1 MEPNTITLARHA
13 TAMEG
18 PAAADRK
25 PGGPAMRAEPGQELE
40 LARLGDQIA
49 ELAARIDAA
58 TYELLCHLRE
68 FDRGYG
74 WEGWR
79 SCAHWLNW
87 RTGLD
92 LGAAREKLRVA
103 AALADLNHIAA
114 AMARGQLSYSKVR
127 ALTRVA
133 TPATEAPLLAL
144 ALHATA
150 SHVERLVRAWRQAD
164 RDAQPDAEQLLLA
177 SRMLS
182 MRVDEDGMVVL
193 RGRLPAEVGA
203 VLMRAVEAALE
214 QVPAPADGD
223 DPTIAQRRADA
234 LGLVAESALAGGLD
248 PGNSADR
255 FQVTV
260 HVQADT
266 LAAREVDG
274 EARRVAAETRA
285 ASPAAAEP
293 PTTAAGATPHVAAE
307 ARATGTAAPELPGT
321 ATGAPPHVAAESR
334 ATGAAGAEPPT
345 TAAGALAHFA
355 AEARS
360 TGTAAPDLPGT
371 ATSAPPHVAAESRTA
386 SAAAPKPPTTAAG
399 ALAHFA
405 AEARSTGTAAPDLP
419 DTATGAPPHVAAESR
434 TASAAAPKPPTTAA
448 GATPHF
454 AAEARATGTA
464 APELPDTATVV
475 VPHVAAESR
484 ATSAAGAEPP
494 TTAAGALAHF
504 AAEARSTGT
513 AAPDLPGTATGAPPH
528 VAAESRASAA
538 APVPRSAA
546 ADAAPHVAAES
557 WSASPVAAEPPTV
570 AAGATPHI
578 AAGPWENGAHPEGG
592 PMPGTAASV
601 GWPLRGMRDGN
612 GRGRMT
618 ANGAS
623 LRDQSAGSRRAGM
636 LHEGCCAASAA
647 RSPLRE
653 VTRCSGGA
661 TNPSTPGP
669 ATVATAHASA
679 ETLQANAAAR
689 EWAAPDTDRD
699 AGLAVIEQV
708 GGLYLGREA
717 ARRVSCDAG
726 LVVLRHGAD
735 GEVLDVGR
743 RTRTVPSALRRAV
756 QSRDHGQCQFPG
768 CDSRRCD
775 AHHVEHWAEG
785 GATRLQNLISLCR
798 FHHRAVH
805 EQGFQVVA
813 GNADEQF
820 RFLRPDGEPLP
831 AEPPVPSWEGA
842 PLAPTDARLAA
853 AGITIRPDTAT
864 PEWYGESLNLAAA
877 LDALWEAPATATR
890 AGRTGIGCRSSHAR
904 PRGDSGARSIV

>member
-1 MEPNTITLARHA
+1 MKSDTITLARHA
-13 TAMEG
+13 TTMDRPEPTVMIRQPDEDALATARA
-18 PAAADRK
+18 AAADRK
-25 PGGPAMRAEPGQELE
+25 PGDSAAMRPDPGQGPE

-68 FDRGYG
+68 FDREYG

-144 ALHATA
+144 ALRATA

-164 RDAQPDAEQLLLA
+164 RDAQPDAEQLLLV
-177 SRMLS
+177 SRRLS
-182 MRVDEDGMVVL
+182 MQVDEDGMVVL

-260 HVQADT
+260 HIQADT

-274 EARRVAAETRA
+274 EAQLVAAETRA
-285 ASPAAAEP
+285 ASLAAAEP
-293 PTTAAGATPHVAAE
+293 HSTAADAVPHVAAE
-307 ARATGTAAPELPGT
+307 TRLASTAPSELPAAAADPPHVAAETRLAST
-321 ATGAPPHVAAESR
+321 APSELPAAAADAPPHVAAETRS
-334 ATGAAGAEPPT
+334 AGSAASEPP
-345 TAAGALAHFA
+345 AAAADR
-355 AEARS
+355 AEAPWQGAR
-360 TGTAAPDLPGT
+360 PDGN
-371 ATSAPPHVAAESRTA
+371 AVSGIA
-386 SAAAPKPPTTAAG
+386 SAAGRP
-399 ALAHFA
+399 LA
-405 AEARSTGTAAPDLP
+405 D
-419 DTATGAPPHVAAESR
+419 
-434 TASAAAPKPPTTAA
+434 
-448 GATPHF
+448 
-454 AAEARATGTA
+454 
-464 APELPDTATVV
+464 
-475 VPHVAAESR
+475 
-484 ATSAAGAEPP
+484 
-494 TTAAGALAHF
+494 
-504 AAEARSTGT
+504 
-513 AAPDLPGTATGAPPH
+513 
-528 VAAESRASAA
+528 
-538 APVPRSAA
+538 PRSRNSHGTLTT
-546 ADAAPHVAAES
+546 DTSPFRDR
-557 WSASPVAAEPPTV
+557 SARCPREAKD
-570 AAGATPHI
+570 H
-578 AAGPWENGAHPEGG
+578 EGQEG
-592 PMPGTAASV
+592 
-601 GWPLRGMRDGN
+601 
-612 GRGRMT
+612 
-618 ANGAS
+618 
-623 LRDQSAGSRRAGM
+623 RRAG
-636 LHEGCCAASAA
+636 SAA
-647 RSPLRE
+647 RSPLRDE
-653 VTRCSGGA
+653 SAGYGGGVTD
-661 TNPSTPGP
+661 PSSPRP
-669 ATVATAHASA
+669 ATVAAAHPSA
-679 ETLQANAAAR
+679 ETLHANAAAS

-699 AGLAVIEQV
+699 AGLAVIEQA
-708 GGLYLGREA
+708 GGLHLGREA
-717 ARRVSCDAG
+717 ARRVACDAS

-743 RTRTVPSALRRAV
+743 RTRTVPSALRRAL

-775 AHHVEHWAEG
+775 AHHVEHWADG
-785 GATRLQNLISLCR
+785 GETRLLNLTLLCR

-813 GNADEQF
+813 GDADGQF

-831 AEPPVPSWEGA
+831 AEPPVSSWQGA
-842 PLAPTDARLAA
+842 PLAPTGTRLAA
-853 AGITIRPDTAT
+853 AGINIDPHTAT
-864 PEWYGESLNLAAA
+864 PDWYGESLSLTAA
-877 LDALWEAPATATR
+877 LDVLWDLCTAGM
-890 AGRTGIGCRSSHAR
+890 AGRTGSRSLRSRLTRR
-904 PRGDSGARSIV
+904 PGGEAVVQQHRRSR

>member
-25 PGGPAMRAEPGQELE
+25 PGGTAMRAEPGQELE

-58 TYELLCHLRE
+58 TYELLCRLRE

-114 AMARGQLSYSKVR
+114 ATARGQLSYSKVR

-150 SHVERLVRAWRQAD
+150 SQVERLVRAWRQAD
-164 RDAQPDAEQLLLA
+164 RDAQPDAEQLMLA
-177 SRMLS
+177 SRALS
-182 MRVDEDGMVVL
+182 MRVDDDGMVVL

-274 EARRVAAETRA
+274 EARRGSAETRA
-285 ASPAAAEP
+285 ASPAGAEP
-293 PTTAAGATPHVAAE
+293 PTTAASALAQVAAE
-307 ARATGTAAPELPGT
+307 ARSTGTAAPELPGT

-371 ATSAPPHVAAESRTA
+371 AT
-386 SAAAPKPPTTAAG
+386 
-399 ALAHFA
+399 
-405 AEARSTGTAAPDLP
+405 
-419 DTATGAPPHVAAESR
+419 GAPPHVAAESR

-454 AAEARATGTA
+454 AAEARSTGTA

-484 ATSAAGAEPP
+484 ATSAA
-494 TTAAGALAHF
+494 
-504 AAEARSTGT
+504 
-513 AAPDLPGTATGAPPH
+513 
-528 VAAESRASAA
+528 

-546 ADAAPHVAAES
+546 ADAAPHVAAETRAA
-557 WSASPVAAEPPTV
+557 SAAASEPPTV

-653 VTRCSGGA
+653 AARCSGGA
-661 TNPSTPGP
+661 TDPSTPGP

-679 ETLQANAAAR
+679 ESLQANAAAR

-708 GGLYLGREA
+708 GGLHLGREA

-853 AGITIRPDTAT
+853 AGITIGPDTAT

-877 LDALWEAPATATR
+877 LDALWEAPAIATR
-890 AGRTGIGCRSSHAR
+890 AG
-904 PRGDSGARSIV
+904 